1 MGTIIEKSRKRAN
14 AVVCSLLI
22 IGIAATGYRPAAAQ
36 MGPKESD
43 GLIGGALIGGIIG
56 SVVGR
61 GGSGSIVGSIAGA
74 AIGGL
79 IGSQIGASLDEQ
91 DRIALA
97 RATRSALASGK
108 TQRFSNRRT
117 GVHGTVELSSS
128 RRNSDGKLCRTVQQE
143 VVKAGNVMR
152 ESVSACRGPHGWE
165 V

>member
-1 MGTIIEKSRKRAN
+1 MVIANPRKRAN
-14 AVVCSLLI
+14 AAVCSLFVVS
-22 IGIAATGYRPAAAQ
+22 IASVGYGSAAAQ

-43 GLIGGALIGGIIG
+43 GLIGGALLGGIIG
-56 SVVGR
+56 SVVG
-61 GGSGSIVGSIAGA
+61 GSGSGSVVGGIAGA

-91 DRIALA
+91 DRVALA
-97 RATRSALASGK
+97 RATRSALTSGK

-117 GVHGTVELSSS
+117 GVHGTVQLSATS
-128 RRNSDGKLCRTVQQE
+128 RNSDGKLCRTVQQE